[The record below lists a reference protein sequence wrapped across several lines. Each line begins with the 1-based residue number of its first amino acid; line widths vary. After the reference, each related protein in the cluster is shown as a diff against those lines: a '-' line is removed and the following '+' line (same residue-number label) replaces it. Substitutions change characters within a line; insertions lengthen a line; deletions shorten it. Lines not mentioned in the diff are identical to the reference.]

1 MSSVRRRSRLGP
13 VRFVAK
19 LAPVLAFSAV
29 AVAFVLD
36 GRWPAAAVVAAVL
49 TTVVSVLVFRVDR
62 RRRADVAA
70 ARARLA
76 NDYATEHARY
86 AGEHRA
92 FTEHLVALLDAAS
105 SRIGLLRHRIDWLE
119 GELAAAK
126 FTQERTADK
135 PGNELVRLADN
146 SEWIE
151 LWPDLA
157 EAPTVVDLIAW
168 DARDEKPPEDEDELL
183 TPRNDHGEDE
193 QDERRTA

>member
-1 MSSVRRRSRLGP
+1 MAMRSVRRRGRLGH

-19 LAPVLAFSAV
+19 FAPVLAFSAV
-29 AVAFVLD
+29 AVAFVLE
-36 GRWPAAAVVAAVL
+36 GRWPVAAAAVAAVL

-62 RRRADVAA
+62 RRPTDVAA
-70 ARARLA
+70 ARARIA
-76 NDYATEHARY
+76 ADYAAEHARY

-119 GELAAAK
+119 GELASAK
-126 FTQERTADK
+126 FAQERAVGK
-135 PGNELVRLADN
+135 PGNELVRLADTA
-146 SEWIE
+146 EWTE

-168 DARDEKPPEDEDELL
+168 DARDDEELL
-183 TPRNDHGEDE
+183 TPRSDRTDDE
-193 QDERRTA
+193 QDQRRTA